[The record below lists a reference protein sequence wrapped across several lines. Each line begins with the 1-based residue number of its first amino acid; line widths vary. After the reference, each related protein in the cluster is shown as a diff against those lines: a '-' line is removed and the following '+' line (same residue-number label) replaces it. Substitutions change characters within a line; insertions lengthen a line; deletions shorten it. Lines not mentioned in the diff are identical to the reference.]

1 MGTFARTSFANKV
14 SFFSNSSE
22 FLNLSYFGPYA
33 CECVAS
39 YNLIKFNY
47 KSCYKK
53 TFDKKESPQ
62 TKNCRLNGHA
72 YFMMK

>member
-14 SFFSNSSE
+14 SFCSNSSE
-22 FLNLSYFGPYA
+22 FLNLSCFGPYT

-47 KSCYKK
+47 ESCYKK
-53 TFDKKESPQ
+53 AFDKKESPMISN
-62 TKNCRLNGHA
+62 KKL
-72 YFMMK
+72 

>member
-14 SFFSNSSE
+14 SFCSNSSE
-22 FLNLSYFGPYA
+22 FLNLSCFGPYT

-47 KSCYKK
+47 KIISPATKK
-53 TFDKKESPQ
+53 LSIKK
-62 TKNCRLNGHA
+62 NLL
-72 YFMMK
+72 

>member
-14 SFFSNSSE
+14 SFCSNSSE

-53 TFDKKESPQ
+53 TFDKKESPMISN
-62 TKNCRLNGHA
+62 KKL
-72 YFMMK
+72 